1 MRSFPSPASPSATLR
16 ETGARDLPRRAF
28 LRRGAAVAVGAA
40 LAVPRPAGAQES
52 GRKLR
57 VAIVGGRFGRT
68 FQFHEHPDC
77 VVEAVSD
84 LREERRAALQK
95 TYRCPKAYPSLTDL
109 LRDPK
114 VEAVFLAT
122 PAPDH
127 VPHTLQALAAGKHVL
142 SAVPAAMTIEECG
155 QLVDAVKRS
164 GLTYMMAETSYWQQL
179 TISARKFHREG
190 AFGRLFHVESEYH
203 HPGLEELYFE
213 DGQRTWR
220 HGLPPMHY
228 PTHCTAHLVGVTG
241 ERLTEVTCHGWGDD
255 DPILRDN
262 VYRNPFWNETA
273 LFRTNRGNSM
283 RVAVWWR
290 GAQTGGERARF
301 FGDKLSLYFGGPNGA
316 PPCLVKTEAQPRRG
330 KRLRRVCAH
339 AQRRRAA
346 GRGEMVG
353 DGPVAGA
360 AAARQRARRLAYVH
374 HARVRRRGAAPTHAS
389 GRCVR
394 GGGLHRP
401 GHCRA
406 PVGPAGRGGA
416 DRAFVRSALK
426 PPAAP
431 ARGTFSRRGE
441 GPARSPAARRT
452 AGRP

>member
-316 PPCLVKTEAQPRRG
+316 PPCLVKTEAQPRRENDSG
-330 KRLRRVCAH
+330 GFVRTRNVVEPLGEVKWWATDLLPEPLR
-339 AQRRRAA
+339 
-346 GRGEMVG
+346 
-353 DGPVAGA
+353 
-360 AAARQRARRLAYVH
+360 
-374 HARVRRRGAAPTHAS
+374 HAS
-389 GRCVR
+389 GHDGSHTFITHEFVDAVR
-394 GGGLHRP
+394 RQRTPAVDVYEAVAYTAP
-401 GHCRA
+401 GIVAHQSARQ
-406 PVGPAGRGGA
+406 GGA
-416 DRAFVRSALK
+416 ALTV
-426 PPAAP
+426 PSFDP
-431 ARGTFSRRGE
+431 R
-441 GPARSPAARRT
+441 
-452 AGRP
+452 